1 MNRLKLPHLLC
12 SLGEFGVPVHK
23 PVVHLI
29 KFLVKVI
36 LQRKSGSSDDPNKG
50 YRFQL
55 QSMSVELEP
64 VKLQY
69 EKLSAESIWFAATE
83 ISK

>member
-1 MNRLKLPHLLC
+1 MNRLKLPRFLC

-23 PVVHLI
+23 PLLHLI

-36 LQRKSGSSDDPNKG
+36 LQRKNGSSDEPNKG

-55 QSMSVELEP
+55 QPMSVELEP
-64 VKLQY
+64 VQLQY
-69 EKLSAESIWFAATE
+69 EKLSAESIWLAATE